1 MNERETR
8 PSAKVDV
15 GGPVGALVLHVGT
28 LRLDTTGTVGTTA
41 HVVLEGYSTRSDV
54 PRKLSSGRANKGITG
69 IGVWKHPTRDHLLRL
84 RGAAGEAKDR
94 PPAEE
99 EVGPEVGED

>member
-28 LRLDTTGTVGTTA
+28 LRLDTTGTVGTT
-41 HVVLEGYSTRSDV
+41 GTRGSRRV
-54 PRKLSSGRANKGITG
+54 FYAF
-69 IGVWKHPTRDHLLRL
+69 
-84 RGAAGEAKDR
+84 
-94 PPAEE
+94 
-99 EVGPEVGED
+99 